1 MTTDELL
8 SYVVL
13 GILAAFLVSGL
24 WFVVLKGLTG

>member
-13 GILAAFLVSGL
+13 AILAVFLISGL
-24 WFVVLKGLTG
+24 WFVVMKGLMG